1 MQRVGHANQEG
12 APPPPLAPQMHS
24 PCTPSTQFKKLDAAQ
39 QGEQVERVSLR
50 VGHSTAKSA

>member
-1 MQRVGHANQEG
+1 MQTKKVH
-12 APPPPLAPQMHS
+12 PPPLAPQMHS